1 MMARTDYLTRMDGRS
16 AQVLKEIVEQYL
28 QSGDPVG
35 SRTLSQKLT
44 PSLSPATIRNV
55 MAELT
60 RAGLLFSPH
69 ISAGRVPTEK
79 GVKLFVDGLLEFG
92 RLTENEQRI
101 IAARLSLE
109 GRSYNDLMAD
119 ASSLLA
125 GLSKAAA
132 VVLAPK
138 NDVAIRHIEF
148 VAYGPSRVLVILV
161 GADGQVENRIVET
174 PPDIPASA
182 LTEASKYLNARLGDV
197 TISGLR
203 QRVKNEMREC
213 RQELDQLA
221 AQVIEAGLAYWD
233 EGHGTLHLRG
243 QATLLDDINEMAHL
257 SSIRRLFET
266 LETQEMMLKLLHFAQ
281 DSDGVR
287 IYVGAESE
295 LFDLSGVSMV
305 VAPARSRNNRIVGA
319 IGVIGPTRLNYGRVV
334 PVVDYTAK
342 ILGHILD

>member
-1 MMARTDYLTRMDGRS
+1 
-16 AQVLKEIVEQYL
+16 
-28 QSGDPVG
+28 
-35 SRTLSQKLT
+35 
-44 PSLSPATIRNV
+44 

-132 VVLAPK
+132 VVLVPK

-161 GADGQVENRIVET
+161 GADGQVEKPHR
-174 PPDIPASA
+174 
-182 LTEASKYLNARLGDV
+182 
-197 TISGLR
+197 
-203 QRVKNEMREC
+203 
-213 RQELDQLA
+213 
-221 AQVIEAGLAYWD
+221 
-233 EGHGTLHLRG
+233 
-243 QATLLDDINEMAHL
+243 
-257 SSIRRLFET
+257 
-266 LETQEMMLKLLHFAQ
+266 
-281 DSDGVR
+281 
-287 IYVGAESE
+287 
-295 LFDLSGVSMV
+295 
-305 VAPARSRNNRIVGA
+305 
-319 IGVIGPTRLNYGRVV
+319 
-334 PVVDYTAK
+334 
-342 ILGHILD
+342 